1 MYRLTSPTDIPIILP
16 PLYYK
21 QYFWSLRWGLKKVPS
36 GSPPEQVDFLAGQV
50 TFKKESIRKLSN
62 VTFPGRKTLYQNNFK
77 HIAFGFTLFKGF
89 KSNTLYEITPKKR
102 LFIEPKKTNFKS
114 LKFYKRNLTHDDFTC
129 VFSTPL
135 KFEIWNLF
143 PWAAVRNRLSW
154 CYYR

>member
-1 MYRLTSPTDIPIILP
+1 MYWWTSPTENPIILP

-21 QYFWSLRWGLKKVPS
+21 QYFWSPRWGLKKVPS
-36 GSPPEQVDFLAGQV
+36 GSPPEQADFLAGQV

-102 LFIEPKKTNFKS
+102 LFFEPKKTNFKS
-114 LKFYKRNLTHDDFTC
+114 LKFHKRNLTHDDFTC

-143 PWAAVRNRLSW
+143 PWAAVRNCLSW